1 MEENKPDPVK
11 KVIEELSH
19 EAEQDKAAVGQAQS
33 YLTTAD
39 PEQLEHRERE
49 YRDVEKHFVRNNWL
63 RYAQGVAG
71 ENKRKIKYLALPAY
85 YRLDVSLF
93 QKHNILD
100 STETADGK
108 TILAVAAFETDPTK
122 YARMMSQ
129 SPAMQLLALSSVEEA
144 LTDKKNKYY
153 FELLKLF
160 PFDVVNLDL
169 TTSLTPQHEG
179 PYSTV
184 MRALEEIMVRQAAH
198 AGEWALFLT
207 FRNVSDEWEAAALET
222 FLNNLQRN
230 LDQHPE
236 VRDSFV
242 TAYNCTSVKKLSDQN
257 MKNAITQSVI
267 KWLVDRAHHY
277 GIRLVAS
284 RSYYYQRYE
293 APAPYTITK
302 LMLRL
307 TRGEFA
313 DSVIPTK
320 DVPRQTW
327 MNQDLLRCI
336 ERNQRRDVEEIL
348 YSGPR
353 EKLLRLESEIEELI
367 RIADEQTGAA
377 QGPPPSKV

>member
-1 MEENKPDPVK
+1 MEETRPDPVK
-11 KVIEELSH
+11 KVVEELSH
-19 EAEQDKAAVGQAQS
+19 EADQDKAAVERSQS
-33 YLTTAD
+33 YLAAAD
-39 PEQLEHRERE
+39 PAQLEHRERE
-49 YRDVEKHFVRNNWL
+49 YRDVEKHFVRNIWL
-63 RYAQGVAG
+63 RYAQSVAG
-71 ENKRKIKYLALPAY
+71 ENSRKIKYLALPAY

-93 QKHNILD
+93 QKHNVLD
-100 STETADGK
+100 STETSDGK
-108 TILAVAAFETDPTK
+108 TILAVSAFETDPTK
-122 YARMMSQ
+122 FARMMSQ

-184 MRALEEIMVRQAAH
+184 MRAIEEIMVRQASH
-198 AGEWALFLT
+198 AGDWALFLT
-207 FRNVSDEWEAAALET
+207 FRNVADEWEETALET

-242 TAYNCTSVKKLSDQN
+242 TAYNCTSVKKLSDQD
-257 MKNAITQSVI
+257 MKKAITQSVI

-277 GIRLVAS
+277 GIRLVGS

-293 APAPYTITK
+293 APASYTITK

-307 TRGEFA
+307 TRGEIA
-313 DSVIPTK
+313 DTVIPTK

-348 YSGPR
+348 LSGPP
-353 EKLLRLESEIEELI
+353 EKLVKLETEIDELI
-367 RIADEQTGAA
+367 KMADEHTGAA
-377 QGPPPSKV
+377 QGP